1 MSTSTSNINANS
13 ENSTEWQKAWKAL
26 RQHAN
31 KVTAKY
37 PEEEW
42 LPAMRNQAASLSL
55 EFDVKDAELIE
66 VLDQASKTGNDKYEY
81 RPGVVWDIKPPTF
94 ILDTLIAEGRFHT
107 IVAPAKLGK
116 TTLALQFLSC
126 LFNEQVQSYL
136 NLLLNSNKRYSL
148 YLIGPDMCQQG
159 WNDAL
164 SACGLMD
171 QHGQFGTSVKIIRPE
186 ECLDGLSSEAI
197 RRYGEMAK
205 QAKASGE
212 EPIFLFDC
220 YSTMADN
227 TPSMK
232 ADEVSGLYYKPMR
245 QLKNE
250 MSRVG
255 ATTIL
260 LHHASKSS
268 AKKDVVGSGAGS
280 SKFSRIP
287 DQLIDM
293 KWILPDVDN
302 PRDYGIELRAVGR
315 LGDEVHKLIG
325 PGGSGRLEDIGDLAL
340 QKRRSKLADDE
351 IGLTGDKERVCDF
364 VAELASMGQ
373 ATSVSQVM
381 NQLGNSWVRSKA
393 YKILEYL
400 LRRGLVTN
408 FGEDT
413 STGGRPS
420 KLYMHWS
427 YTYGHNMP
435 EGFAP
440 LDALRSELT
449 KIPCAAAFAPQK
461 PNAPQTS
468 NSGVKW
474 QTFEPGT
481 RIELKLTNGHWEEG
495 WIIKACNKS
504 TGEHE
509 AWKYPD
515 LSRTKCK
522 LRAGIEMRETVVID
536 HGEAL

>member
-1 MSTSTSNINANS
+1 MSTSTSNINDTS

-136 NLLLNSNKRYSL
+136 NLLLNSNKKYSL

-164 SACGLMD
+164 SACGLRD
-171 QHGQFGTSVKIIRPE
+171 QHGQFGTPVKVIRPE

-268 AKKDVVGSGAGS
+268 AKNGVVGSGAGN

-293 KWILPDVDN
+293 KWIKEGDN
-302 PRDYGIELRAVGR
+302 QRQHGIELRAVGR
-315 LGDEVHKLIG
+315 LGEEVHKLIG
-325 PGGSGRLEDIGDLAL
+325 PGESGRLEDIGDLAER
-340 QKRRSKLADDE
+340 KRQANLEEDMCK
-351 IGLTGDKERVCDF
+351 LTGDYSRALDF
-364 VAELASMGQ
+364 VGNCDEAGQ
-373 ATSVSQVM
+373 GVTISAVANQM
-381 NQLGNSWVRSKA
+381 NWDRFKSRRVLKYLERRDLIYKAGDTGEGARPAGLYRYWESKP
-393 YKILEYL
+393 
-400 LRRGLVTN
+400 T
-408 FGEDT
+408 D
-413 STGGRPS
+413 
-420 KLYMHWS
+420 
-427 YTYGHNMP
+427 
-435 EGFAP
+435 
-440 LDALRSELT
+440 
-449 KIPCAAAFAPQK
+449 PCAAAQALNERVHERP
-461 PNAPQTS
+461 PCAGAEPLQTLDGAGWAG
-468 NSGVKW
+468 SGTRTEAAW
-474 QTFEPGT
+474 LSHEPGT
-481 RIELKLTNGHWEEG
+481 RVELKLTDGTWEEG
-495 WIIKACNKS
+495 WIVKSCNKT

-536 HGEAL
+536 YEEAL